1 MTIVTESAEM
11 MRWRDYV
18 LLRNTEFSDFWSEHG
33 NNSER
38 KLLFIVGRGFDPR
51 TALGIEKI
59 VTIAYKCSID
69 LMTLEFDEG
78 ESTSPVAQGNAV
90 VNNSERLQAAVMG
103 RGQILA
109 HQIRFRS
116 EDGHRV
122 GARNAANVISSETVI
137 ERYTDVVV
145 DVSAMPRGVF
155 FPVIAR
161 LLYFHDA
168 MREANK
174 AAPNIHVVVS
184 EDPELDTSIR
194 EQGIDENASFLHPF
208 EGEFNRE
215 AKGVNPTVW
224 IPVLGEGRTAQFDR
238 IYDLVKPDEVCPIL
252 PSPSRNPRRG
262 DDIVLEYRDLLFDQI
277 RVDPRNIIYAS
288 ESNPFEVYRQIR
300 QASLHYRDVMQLIG
314 GCRVSLSALC
324 GKLMS
329 LGVMLVAY
337 ELKANQILNVGVAH
351 IECQGYEKPN
361 ELSLNIEQGGHW
373 IAGECYA

>member
-1 MTIVTESAEM
+1 MTRKSELTETI
-11 MRWRDYV
+11 RWRDYV
-18 LLRNTEFSDFWSEHG
+18 LLRNSEFDDFWRNHG
-33 NNSER
+33 NESGR
-38 KLLFIVGRGFDPR
+38 RLLFIVGRGFDPR
-51 TALGIEKI
+51 TALGIEKLA
-59 VTIAYKCSID
+59 TIANGCSVD
-69 LMTLEFDEG
+69 LMALEFDEG
-78 ESTSPVAQGNAV
+78 ESSLQVTLEDAVAKNWD
-90 VNNSERLQAAVMG
+90 RLQAAVMG
-103 RGQILA
+103 RGEILTRE
-109 HQIRFRS
+109 IRFRS

-122 GARNAANVISSETVI
+122 AARNAANVISSENVI
-137 ERYTDVVV
+137 EAYTDVVV
-145 DVSAMPRGVF
+145 DVSAMPHGVF

-168 MREANK
+168 MRKAGK

-184 EDPELDTSIR
+184 EDPELDTNIR

-215 AKGVNPTVW
+215 AKGVNPAVW

-262 DDIVLEYRDLLFDQI
+262 DDIVLEYRDLLFDQL

-314 GCRVSLSALC
+314 GCRISLSALC

-337 ELKANQILNVGVAH
+337 ELKANNILNVGVAH
-351 IECQGYEKPN
+351 IECQGYEMPS
-361 ELSLNIEQGGHW
+361 EPLLNIEQVGLW
-373 IAGECYA
+373 VAGECYG

>member
-1 MTIVTESAEM
+1 MNRTESDEAI
-11 MRWRDYV
+11 RWRDYV
-18 LLRNTEFSDFWSEHG
+18 LLRNTEFSDFWREHG
-33 NNSER
+33 NESGR
-38 KLLFIVGRGFDPR
+38 KLLFVVGRGFDPR
-51 TALGIEKI
+51 TALGSEKI
-59 VTIAYKCSID
+59 ASIASKCSID
-69 LMTLEFDEG
+69 LMALEFDQG
-78 ESTSPVAQGNAV
+78 ESTAPVALGDAV
-90 VNNSERLQAAVMG
+90 VKNWERLQTAVSG
-103 RGQILA
+103 RGRILE
-109 HQIRFRS
+109 QLIRFRS
-116 EDGHRV
+116 DDGHRV
-122 GARNAANVISSETVI
+122 GSRNAANVISSEAVI
-137 ERYTDVVV
+137 ESYTDVVV

-168 MREANK
+168 MRDANK
-174 AAPNIHVVVS
+174 HAPNIHIVVS
-184 EDPELDTSIR
+184 EEPELDTNIR

-215 AKGVNPTVW
+215 ARGVNPTVW

-262 DDIVLEYRDLLFDQI
+262 DNIVLEYRDLLFDQI

-300 QASLHYRDVMQLIG
+300 QTSLYYRDVMQLIG

-337 ELKANQILNVGVAH
+337 ELKANHILNVGVAH
-351 IECQGYEKPN
+351 IECQGYEMPN
-361 ELSLNIEQGGHW
+361 DLSLNIEQVGLW
-373 IAGECYA
+373 IAGECYG